1 MPIANPNPACIN
13 NNLYIN
19 EYDLMKLK
27 KEKKMKKGKLKKSVG
42 GMTRSVG
49 ESVGKKKREKR
60 SVRKKRSVGE
70 RKKVGEKTNLGKR
83 F

>member
-27 KEKKMKKGKLKKSVG
+27 KGKLKKSVG
-42 GMTRSVG
+42 GMTKSVG